1 MATKR
6 VLQGLLTDVQIKS
19 WIRAGAPV
27 AKSDGGG
34 LTFTLSKAGT
44 AAWVLRYRMPGR
56 RAEATIGNY
65 PDITLAE
72 ARKEA
77 SRLRAM
83 IDAGKDPAAE
93 KRDAKQKARRG
104 KFSHWFWVAVRAE
117 QI

>member
-1 MATKR
+1 M
-6 VLQGLLTDVQIKS
+6 
-19 WIRAGAPV
+19 

-34 LTFTLSKAGT
+34 LTFTLSKSGT
-44 AAWVLRYRMPGR
+44 ATRVLRYRMPGR

-65 PDITLAE
+65 PDISLAD

-93 KRDAKQKARRG
+93 KRKAKQKARSAKNMRWLADDY
-104 KFSHWFWVAVRAE
+104 KEEVLKHLSASTNRNYKRQLVRIE
-117 QI
+117 KE